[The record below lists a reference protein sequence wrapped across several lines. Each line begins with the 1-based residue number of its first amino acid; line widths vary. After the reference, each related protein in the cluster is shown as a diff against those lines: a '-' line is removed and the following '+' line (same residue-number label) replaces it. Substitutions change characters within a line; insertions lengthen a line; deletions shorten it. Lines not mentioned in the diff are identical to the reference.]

1 MVEPLRV
8 LIIDDSE
15 IDTLFLERALR
26 KGGLKIESE
35 RVDTAESMRHAVAG
49 QIWDFAI
56 SDCQMPEFNVEGAL
70 QIWKEEGMDQPF
82 IVVSGAI
89 GEEEAVA
96 LLKAG
101 AQDFVR
107 KDNLARLVPAIER
120 EIRETE
126 ERRARKKAEEALH
139 QSEERRLR
147 LEAEM
152 DCAAEIQ
159 DKLLPQTFPV
169 IPGFEF
175 AAQCVPARQVGG
187 DFFDCHEL
195 RSDVVT
201 LTIGDVM
208 GKGMAA
214 AMLMATVR
222 AALRTAAQANPP
234 AETLELTGR
243 ALRQDLDSSDS
254 FVTLFHAQLNVVSR
268 TLKYVDCGHGFLFL
282 RRSNGRVEELLPRGL
297 PLGISPKENY
307 QEGRCTLEKG
317 DALVL
322 YSDGLID
329 ALPVPPLDNAALARL
344 LDGAASAGEMVAR
357 LRAMVPPEIPR
368 PDDLT
373 VLVVLCQK
381 SG

>member
-1 MVEPLRV
+1 
-8 LIIDDSE
+8 
-15 IDTLFLERALR
+15 
-26 KGGLKIESE
+26 
-35 RVDTAESMRHAVAG
+35 
-49 QIWDFAI
+49 
-56 SDCQMPEFNVEGAL
+56 MPEFNVEGAL